1 MGQVTKPMNTYNPRG
16 DAAKLL
22 SYRPNGA
29 IVTDED
35 GAFLAVRPIILNP
48 NSFDKT
54 GKFVADDHTLAY
66 LRRIGQEMV
75 AIRTAAD
82 GFSAMQEKIDFV
94 NDAIALS
101 VVPLVDRIR
110 LGYMMGDRWVYRTAT
125 VVYVTTTSGVHPILT
140 DIEETNG
147 VGIDLVTMARPIE
160 ASNN

>member
-1 MGQVTKPMNTYNPRG
+1 MSSQAKPMNTYNPRG

-22 SYRPNGA
+22 SYHLNGA

-48 NSFDKT
+48 NSFDET

-75 AIRTAAD
+75 AIYTAAD
-82 GFSAMQEKIDFV
+82 GISNMKDRTNFM

-101 VVPLVDRIR
+101 VMPLVDRIR
-110 LGYMMGDRWVYRTAT
+110 LGFMNGDAWGHGMAT
-125 VVYVTTTSGVHPILT
+125 VVYATTTSGVHPILT
-140 DIEETNG
+140 DIDNTVG
-147 VGIDLVTMARPIE
+147 VGLDLVTMAKPIE

>member
-1 MGQVTKPMNTYNPRG
+1 MAAQTKPMNTYNPRG

-22 SYRPNGA
+22 SYHPNGA

-48 NSFDKT
+48 NSFDT
-54 GKFVADDHTLAY
+54 AGKFVADDHTLAY

-75 AIRTAAD
+75 AIYTAAD
-82 GFSAMQEKIDFV
+82 GISNMQDRTNFM

-101 VVPLVDRIR
+101 VMPLVDRIR
-110 LGYMMGDRWVYRTAT
+110 LGYMNGGAWGYGLAT
-125 VVYVTTTSGVHPILT
+125 VVYATTAGGVHPILT
-140 DIEETNG
+140 AMGNTDG
-147 VGIDLVTMARPIE
+147 AGIDLVTMAQPIE